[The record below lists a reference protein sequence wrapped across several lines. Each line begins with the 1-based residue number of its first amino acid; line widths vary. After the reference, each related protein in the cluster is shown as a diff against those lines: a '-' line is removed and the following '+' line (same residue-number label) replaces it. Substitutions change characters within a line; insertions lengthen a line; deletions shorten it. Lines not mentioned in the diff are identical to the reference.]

1 MIALVLKIMTW
12 SFSCSLF
19 GQLVQIELLGN
30 CTIMGKMFLL
40 TLLVVSW
47 AVLKE
52 GSEVPIHPEVTIF
65 TAFSKQDD
73 PKVAGRSS
81 VKGQ

>member
-1 MIALVLKIMTW
+1 
-12 SFSCSLF
+12 
-19 GQLVQIELLGN
+19 
-30 CTIMGKMFLL
+30 MGKMFLL

-47 AVLKE
+47 SVLKE
-52 GSEVPIHPEVTIF
+52 GSEFLIHPEVTIF

-73 PKVAGRSS
+73 PKVAGRTS